1 MWNHWDICEVG
12 IEKRFERLQVRVNY
26 VLTRG
31 KKERGILVIFWERA
45 QASQIYYALVLH
57 TSSAETSDQK

>member
-1 MWNHWDICEVG
+1 MWNHWDICEEG
-12 IEKRFERLQVRVNY
+12 IEKTLERLQVRVNY

-31 KKERGILVIFWERA
+31 KKERGILAIFWERA
-45 QASQIYYALVLH
+45 QASLIYYALVLH